1 MANDVKVLKLIT
13 GEEVIARVSE
23 EHNDLL
29 TLEKPMTL
37 QMMPPNTSTGQVGF
51 ALVPWI
57 KAAKNDK
64 TTISIEHVLVTDEAS
79 DQTEKNYLQLCIK
92 HLRLLQQEDPAL
104 F

>member
-23 EHNDLL
+23 ESSNLL

-51 ALVPWI
+51 ALMPWI
-57 KAAKNDK
+57 RAGKNEK
-64 TTISIEHVLVTDEAS
+64 VIISTEHILTEDEAS
-79 DQTEKNYLQLCIK
+79 DQTEKNYLQLVTG
-92 HLRLLQQEDPAL
+92 LSL
-104 F
+104 

>member
-23 EHNDLL
+23 ENSNLI

-51 ALVPWI
+51 AMVPWI

-79 DQTEKNYLQLCIK
+79 DQTEKNYLQVITGLT
-92 HLRLLQQEDPAL
+92 L
-104 F
+104 

>member
-23 EHNDLL
+23 ENSNLL

-79 DQTEKNYLQLCIK
+79 DQTEKNYLQLITG
-92 HLRLLQQEDPAL
+92 LSL
-104 F
+104 